1 MSFTIKKKTFR
12 ELVEENR
19 AIILKDKNEIER
31 IYRRIDEK
39 ATIENKKNNL
49 IR

>member
-12 ELVEENR
+12 ELVEDNR

>member
-39 ATIENKKNNL
+39 ATIENKK
-49 IR
+49 IT